1 MKGIILAGGS
11 GTRLYPITK
20 GVSKQLVPIYDKPM
34 IYYPLSVLMLAGI
47 KEILIITTPQDQS
60 SFINL
65 LGDGSELGMRFEYVV
80 QPSPDGLAQAFI
92 LGEEFLNGDDACLV
106 LGDNI
111 FYGHGLTELL
121 AKSIKNAK
129 DENKATVF
137 GYYVSDP
144 QRYGVAEFN
153 ENGDVIS
160 IEEKPKEPKSNYAVV
175 GLYFYPNDVVK
186 KAKDVKPSDRGELE
200 ITTLNQDYLNEN
212 RLKVELMG
220 RGYAWL
226 DTGTHESLLEA
237 SSFIQTIE
245 NRQSLKVACL
255 EEIAYEMGYI
265 SKEKLLELAEPLK
278 KNQYGQYLISR
289 ANQPRRMK

>member
-47 KEILIITTPQDQS
+47 KEVLIITTPQDQP

-92 LGEEFLNGDDACLV
+92 LGEEFLAGDDACLV

-121 AKSIKNAK
+121 SKSIKNAK